1 MLMESMLTTNQAA
14 RRLGVKPATVYAYV
28 SRGLLTSEKLNRQSM
43 FDVAEVEALAQ
54 RTGARGAVAAVTD
67 RIRTRISLL
76 EHDRLYYRGRSVTEL
91 SGTKRFEDVAH
102 WLWTS
107 VDTVGLQ
114 FPEGQEIWMALPD
127 SATLT
132 DRVRVAVALA
142 SAGDPL
148 RFDLDRSVS
157 TAKALIADVVESLPL
172 MGKPQ
177 GTDIADRLWA
187 RLSPL
192 PPQPDVLNA
201 ALILLAD
208 HDLAVSTMAARVA
221 ASARAHPYAVVSA
234 GLGAMEGQKH
244 GTATTL
250 AHRFLVQ
257 AAADPMGA
265 VAERLRTGQPIPG
278 FGHRVYQ
285 ARDPRAE
292 HLLALLRGH
301 GELVADRIIETQPL
315 TFPNIDLALAQLG
328 LTFQMPPDAGEAIF
342 AIARIVGWIAHAM
355 EEYLE
360 PGLRFRMLGV
370 YTGDR
375 P

>member
-1 MLMESMLTTNQAA
+1 MESMLTTNQAA

-28 SRGLLTSEKLNRQSM
+28 SRGLLTSKKVNRLSM
-43 FDVAEVEALAQ
+43 FDVSEVEALAQ

-76 EHDRLYYRGRSVTEL
+76 EHDQLHYRGRSVVEL
-91 SGTKRFEDVAH
+91 SSTKRFEDVAH
-102 WLWTS
+102 WLWTEIDS
-107 VDTVGLQ
+107 AGLE

-148 RFDLDRSVS
+148 RFDLDRAVS
-157 TAKALIADVVESLPL
+157 TAKAMIADVVESLPL
-172 MGKPQ
+172 IRRPAGA
-177 GTDIADRLWA
+177 DIADRLWA
-187 RLSPL
+187 RLSPE
-192 PPQPDVLNA
+192 PPQPDVLNT

-208 HDLAVSTMAARVA
+208 HDLAISTMAARVA

-234 GLGAMEGQKH
+234 GLGALEGQKH
-244 GTATTL
+244 GTASTL
-250 AHRFLVQ
+250 AHRFLQQ
-257 AAADPMGA
+257 ASSDPMGA
-265 VAERLRTGQPIPG
+265 IAEKLRSGHSIPG
-278 FGHRVYQ
+278 FGHYVYKL
-285 ARDPRAE
+285 RDPRAD
-292 HLLALLRGH
+292 HLLSILRERGD
-301 GELVADRIIETQPL
+301 LVADKIIDAQPQ
-315 TFPNIDLALAQLG
+315 TFPNVDLALAQLG
-328 LTFQMPPDAGEAIF
+328 LMFKMPPDAGEAIF

-355 EEYLE
+355 EEYAE
-360 PGLRFRMLGV
+360 PGLRFRALGV

>member
-1 MLMESMLTTNQAA
+1 MESMLTTNQAA

-28 SRGLLTSEKLNRQSM
+28 SRNLLTSKKVNRHSM

-76 EHDRLYYRGRSVTEL
+76 ENDRLYFRGRSVPEL
-91 SGTKRFEDVAH
+91 SATLRFEDVAH
-102 WLWTS
+102 WLWTAI
-107 VDTVGLQ
+107 DTVGMQ

-142 SAGDPL
+142 GAGDPL
-148 RFDLDRSVS
+148 RFDLDRAIT
-157 TAKALIADVVESLPL
+157 TAKSLIADVVESLPL
-172 MGKPQ
+172 QQRPQ

-187 RLSPL
+187 RLSPV
-192 PPQPDVLNA
+192 PPVPGVLNA

-208 HDLAVSTMAARVA
+208 HDLAISTMAARVA

-244 GTATTL
+244 GTAATF
-250 AHRFLVQ
+250 AHRFLLH
-257 AAADPMGA
+257 AEADPMGA
-265 VAERLRTGQPIPG
+265 VAEHLRTGQPIPG
-278 FGHRVYQ
+278 FGHYVYQ
-285 ARDPRAE
+285 ERDPRAD
-292 HLLALLRGH
+292 HLLAVLRSH
-301 GELVADRIIETQPL
+301 GDLVADKIIGTQPQ
-315 TFPNIDLALAQLG
+315 TFPNVDIALAQLG
-328 LTFQMPPDAGEAIF
+328 LMFKMAPDSGEAIF
-342 AIARIVGWIAHAM
+342 AIARIVGWIAHAI
-355 EEYLE
+355 EEYAE
-360 PGLRFRMLGV
+360 PGLRFRTMGV

>member
-1 MLMESMLTTNQAA
+1 MLTTNQAA
-14 RRLGVKPATVYAYV
+14 RRLGVKTATVYAYV
-28 SRGLLTSEKLNRQSM
+28 SRGLLTSTKVNRQSM
-43 FDVAEVEALAQ
+43 FGVAEVEALAQ

-76 EHDRLYYRGRSVTEL
+76 ENDRLYYRGRSVPEL

-102 WLWTS
+102 WLWTGIDS
-107 VDTVGLQ
+107 NGIQ

-132 DRVRVAVALA
+132 DRIRVAVALA

-148 RFDLDRSVS
+148 RFDLDRSV
-157 TAKALIADVVESLPL
+157 TTGKTMIADVVESLPL
-172 MGKPQ
+172 VGKPA
-177 GTDIADRLWA
+177 GTDIAERLWA

-192 PPQPDVLNA
+192 PPQPEILNA

-208 HDLAVSTMAARVA
+208 HDLAISTMAARVA
-221 ASARAHPYAVVSA
+221 ASAHAHPYAVVSA

-244 GTATTL
+244 GTATTI
-250 AHRFLVQ
+250 AHRFLAQ
-257 AAADPMGA
+257 AESDPMGA
-265 VAERLRTGQPIPG
+265 VAEHLRGGQPIPG
-278 FGHRVYQ
+278 FGHRVYEF
-285 ARDPRAE
+285 RDPRAD
-292 HLLALLRGH
+292 HLLALLRSH
-301 GELVADRIIETQPL
+301 GDLVADKVIATQ
-315 TFPNIDLALAQLG
+315 THAFPNVDLALAQLG
-328 LTFQMPPDAGEAIF
+328 LTFQMPADAGEAIF

-355 EEYLE
+355 EEYTE
-360 PGLRFRMLGV
+360 PGLRFRTLGV

>member
-54 RTGARGAVAAVTD
+54 RTGARGAPAAVTD
-67 RIRTRISLL
+67 HIRTRISLL
-76 EHDRLYYRGRSVTEL
+76 EHDRLYYRGRPVTEL
-91 SGTKRFEDVAH
+91 SSTKRFEDVAH

-132 DRVRVAVALA
+132 DRIRVAVALA

-172 MGKPQ
+172 LGKPQ

-250 AHRFLVQ
+250 AHRFLAQ
-257 AAADPMGA
+257 AESDPMGA

-278 FGHRVYQ
+278 FGHRIYQ

-292 HLLALLRGH
+292 HLLALLRPH
-301 GELVADRIIETQPL
+301 GSLVADRIIETQPL
-315 TFPNIDLALAQLG
+315 TFPNVDLALAQLG
-328 LTFQMPPDAGEAIF
+328 LTFQMAPDAGEAIF

-355 EEYLE
+355 EEYQE
-360 PGLRFRMLGV
+360 PGLRFRALGV

>member
-1 MLMESMLTTNQAA
+1 MESMLTTNQAA

-28 SRGLLTSEKLNRQSM
+28 SRGLLTSRKAKRSSM

-76 EHDRLYYRGRSVTEL
+76 EHDRLFYRGRSAVQL
-91 SGTKRFEDVAH
+91 SETKRFEDVAH
-102 WLWTS
+102 WLWTAI
-107 VDTVGLQ
+107 DTTGLQ

-142 SAGDPL
+142 GAGDPL
-148 RFDLDRSVS
+148 RFDLDRAVS

-172 MGKPQ
+172 VQPPR
-177 GTDIADRLWA
+177 GTDITDRLWA
-187 RLSPL
+187 RLSPE
-192 PPQPDVLNA
+192 PPEPDVLNA

-244 GTATTL
+244 GTASTI
-250 AHRFLVQ
+250 AHRFLLQ
-257 AAADPMGA
+257 ASDDPMGA
-265 VAERLRTGQPIPG
+265 VAERLRAGDPIPG
-278 FGHRVYQ
+278 FGHAVYQ
-285 ARDPRAE
+285 HRDPRAD
-292 HLLALLRGH
+292 HLLAVLRSRA
-301 GELVADRIIETQPL
+301 ELVADKVIATQPQ
-315 TFPNIDLALAQLG
+315 TFPNVDLALAQLG
-328 LTFQMPPDAGEAIF
+328 LTYKMAPDAGEAIF

-355 EEYLE
+355 EEYTE
-360 PGLRFRMLGV
+360 PGLRFRTLGV

>member
-91 SGTKRFEDVAH
+91 SSTKRFEDVAH

>member
-1 MLMESMLTTNQAA
+1 MESMLTTNQAA

-28 SRGLLTSEKLNRQSM
+28 SRGLLTSKKVNRHSM
-43 FDVAEVEALAQ
+43 FEVAEVEALAQ

-76 EHDRLYYRGRSVTEL
+76 ENDRLYYRGRSVPEL
-91 SGTKRFEDVAH
+91 SSTRRFEDVAH
-102 WLWTS
+102 WLWTG
-107 VDTVGLQ
+107 VDTTGMQ

-132 DRVRVAVALA
+132 DRIRVAVALA
-142 SAGDPL
+142 AAGDPL
-148 RFDLDRSVS
+148 RFDLDRAVT

-172 MGKPQ
+172 VGKPQ
-177 GTDIADRLWA
+177 STDIADRLWA

-192 PPQPDVLNA
+192 PPAPDVLNA

-221 ASARAHPYAVVSA
+221 ASAHAHPYAVVSA

-244 GTATTL
+244 GAAATI
-250 AHRFLVQ
+250 AHRFLLQ
-257 AAADPMGA
+257 AESDPMGA
-265 VAERLRTGQPIPG
+265 VAEHLRSGRPIPG
-278 FGHRVYQ
+278 FGHLIYRS
-285 ARDPRAE
+285 RDPRAD

-301 GELVADRIIETQPL
+301 GDLVADKVIATQQQ
-315 TFPNIDLALAQLG
+315 TFPNVDLALGQLG
-328 LTFQMPPDAGEAIF
+328 LMFQMPPDAGEAIF
-342 AIARIVGWIAHAM
+342 AIARIVGWVAHAM
-355 EEYLE
+355 EEYAE
-360 PGLRFRMLGV
+360 PGLRFRTLGV